1 MNPAARHGNWK
12 TAVRFAALD
21 QRRFIAFLFIS
32 MGIWL
37 LTMQLFPPPPAPK
50 QPPAAAAPDKG
61 KAEKKAAAPAGDLKN
76 VEADKNEPPAATQP
90 QPPVVAGGLPAVAP
104 GNVPTQYVALG
115 SLDPNSGY
123 RMLVTLTSTGAAV
136 ARAEMTSPRYRDQ
149 HDWSGYLG
157 DLELKNVAGGVQVQ
171 VVGAGT
177 PAAIAKIEPGDV
189 IVGVG
194 NPQTGTIKTA
204 SDVAATLAATKPDQ
218 MISLQIRNG
227 NNPPEP
233 REVRL
238 ARRPFAVVRPE
249 IE

>member
-1 MNPAARHGNWK
+1 
-12 TAVRFAALD
+12 
-21 QRRFIAFLFIS
+21 
-32 MGIWL
+32 
-37 LTMQLFPPPPAPK
+37 MQLFPPPPAPK

-171 VVGAGT
+171 VVGAGLGIGEGKH
-177 PAAIAKIEPGDV
+177 PHALEAEAR
-189 IVGVG
+189 GVG
-194 NPQTGTIKTA
+194 ARQ
-204 SDVAATLAATKPDQ
+204 V
-218 MISLQIRNG
+218 IRLVG
-227 NNPPEP
+227 GGLFQVGP
-233 REVRL
+233 R
-238 ARRPFAVVRPE
+238 F
-249 IE
+249 